1 MAEAEAQ
8 QPTAE
13 EEVADEPEAEA
24 AATSLPEV
32 VVEQAQQAQPAVAA
46 ATAKKAEKK
55 AAKKKRKIWGSTASQ
70 VETDSIRVAFRAYQ
84 RMGPAWAAASGA
96 SDEKRPCGSSC
107 ASAAGTPREGLGSP
121 PRDRLAALHAAN
133 IHPAAIASLERAAI
147 LEEDA
152 ARMLK
157 KHRDEVK
164 GQASSRGS
172 PKEGGAKAAGKSA
185 KSSARAKAAPLP
197 KLEAVRQCMS
207 IEAVNLVMVLSV
219 AKVSDDK

>member
-24 AATSLPEV
+24 VATSSPEVV

-121 PRDRLAALHAAN
+121 
-133 IHPAAIASLERAAI
+133 RAT
-147 LEEDA
+147 E
-152 ARMLK
+152 
-157 KHRDEVK
+157 
-164 GQASSRGS
+164 
-172 PKEGGAKAAGKSA
+172 
-185 KSSARAKAAPLP
+185 
-197 KLEAVRQCMS
+197 
-207 IEAVNLVMVLSV
+207 VLSEFI
-219 AKVSDDK
+219 ANPGESENNNICKSVS